1 MSLQQEGD
9 QTGKT
14 DFEKAIERATGESI
28 ESLRSTPIDERRRR
42 IEQKFGKPMKV
53 TSIGPSLVSHQQVEA
68 ELDKALR

>member
-14 DFEKAIERATGESI
+14 EFEKAIEKATGESV

-53 TSIGPSLVSHQQVEA
+53 TSVGPELITHQQVEA